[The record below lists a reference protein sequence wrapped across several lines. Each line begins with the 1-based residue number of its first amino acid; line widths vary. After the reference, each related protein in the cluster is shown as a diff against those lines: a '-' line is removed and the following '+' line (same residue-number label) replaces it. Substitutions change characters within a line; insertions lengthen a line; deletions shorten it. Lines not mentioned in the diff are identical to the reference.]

1 MKSIVIA
8 VAMAA
13 MFATSDRALAAEAP
27 MMTVDFVG
35 EWCLDH
41 LDGIDQDKNVTWYK
55 SPSWTEGQCKG
66 ILSITKYGFRNQSM
80 NCGPLK
86 IKLKEDRA
94 PSGTSYHAMITARCF
109 TGKNV
114 VASQFQGPRQ
124 LPSEVRTFE
133 FMRYKGTLKLT
144 EKN

>member
-66 ILSITKYGFRNQSM
+66 ILLDHQIRLPQPEHELRSA
-80 NCGPLK
+80 
-86 IKLKEDRA
+86 EDQA
-94 PSGTSYHAMITARCF
+94 EG
-109 TGKNV
+109 
-114 VASQFQGPRQ
+114 GPRP
-124 LPSEVRTFE
+124 LRH
-133 FMRYKGTLKLT
+133 
-144 EKN
+144 